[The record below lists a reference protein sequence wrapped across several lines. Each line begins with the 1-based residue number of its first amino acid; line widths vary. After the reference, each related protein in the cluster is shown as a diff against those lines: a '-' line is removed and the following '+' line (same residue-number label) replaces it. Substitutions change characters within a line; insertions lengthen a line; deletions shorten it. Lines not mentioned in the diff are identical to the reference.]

1 MGGRETTRRQLKVA
15 FITMMKGAEDVDYE
29 GLDVEAGFEGWRTT
43 KRAHHPSCAGFII
56 PKDVHSVKRELAR
69 RWRETLNAAHV
80 IRV

>member
-15 FITMMKGAEDVDYE
+15 FITMMKGAEGVDYE
-29 GLDVEAGFEGWRTT
+29 GLDEDAGFEGWRTT

>member
-1 MGGRETTRRQLKVA
+1 
-15 FITMMKGAEDVDYE
+15 MMKGAEDVDYE
-29 GLDVEAGFEGWRTT
+29 GLDEDAGFEGWRTT